1 MCAQTISPERP
12 TAGAAKSR
20 PEPTPRTMIALES
33 VTKTYQMGETT
44 VQALRGVSLEIKEG
58 EFVSLIGASGSGKST
73 LLHMI
78 GLLDR
83 PDTGVLRIAG
93 RDTAEL
99 GDDEVS
105 KIRSE
110 TI

>member
-12 TAGAAKSR
+12 ATGATKAR
-20 PEPTPRTMIALES
+20 PEPGQRTMIALEN

-44 VQALRGVSLEIKEG
+44 VQALRGVTLEIKEG

-83 PDTGVLRIAG
+83 PGTGVLRIAG
-93 RDTAEL
+93 QDTAEMS
-99 GDDEVS
+99 DEDVAAL
-105 KIRSE
+105 RSE

>member
-1 MCAQTISPERP
+1 
-12 TAGAAKSR
+12 
-20 PEPTPRTMIALES
+20 MITLEN

-44 VQALRGVSLEIKEG
+44 VQALRGVSLDIKEG

-83 PDTGVLRIAG
+83 PGTGVLRIAG
-93 RDTAEL
+93 KDTAQMNDEEVAEL
-99 GDDEVS
+99 
-105 KIRSE
+105 RSE
-110 TI
+110 TIGFV